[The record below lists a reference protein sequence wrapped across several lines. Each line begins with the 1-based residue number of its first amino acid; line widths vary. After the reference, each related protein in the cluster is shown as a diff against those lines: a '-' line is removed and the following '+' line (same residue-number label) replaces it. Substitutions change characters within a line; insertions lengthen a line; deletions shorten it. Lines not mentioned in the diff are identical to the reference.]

1 MKKLWYVDIPLQLPI
16 ALIAVLFGIVF
27 TAADFAVVYILT
39 HGGPF
44 NSTQVLPTW
53 AYAIGIDSGSL
64 GEGAAI
70 SLFLFPLLVLV
81 SVTMLFFARRA
92 QVSMTRRERTDVCGG
107 RAVRDL
113 PRVSLLLRARDDVQD
128 EPRPREHRAL
138 PYVYNDA
145 EGHFH
150 WDFWNYATTEH
161 VRFLFEDTNYPRW
174 LLNTL
179 LVGAAVVGITLVLA
193 MPAGYALARLA
204 GGWGQSAG
212 IAIFLVY
219 LVPPTLLFLPL
230 SRLITQLGLK
240 DSLWALI
247 LVYPSFTVPF
257 ATWLLM
263 GFFKTI
269 PQELEDAALID
280 GASRLKALY
289 LIILPISLPG
299 ILTVVIFAFSLCVN
313 EFIYAFT
320 FISTSEHRTVSA
332 GIPNDLI
339 RGDVFFWQSLM
350 AAVLI
355 PTIPLAL
362 LYNAFL
368 DRFIKGFTGGAFR

>member
-1 MKKLWYVDIPLQLPI
+1 MTRKQSLLTYLVVGPFAIVLAFPFYF
-16 ALIAVLFGIVF
+16 ALITTFK
-27 TAADFAVVYILT
+27 
-39 HGGPF
+39 
-44 NSTQVLPTW
+44 
-53 AYAIGIDSGSL
+53 
-64 GEGAAI
+64 
-70 SLFLFPLLVLV
+70 
-81 SVTMLFFARRA
+81 
-92 QVSMTRRERTDVCGG
+92 TDL
-107 RAVRDL
+107 DL
-113 PRVSLLLRARDDVQD
+113 ANV
-128 EPRPREHRAL
+128 EHS
-138 PYVYNDA
+138 PYLYNDL
-145 EGHFH
+145 EGEFH
-150 WDFWNYATTEH
+150 WDFWNYATTEELT
-161 VRFLFEDTNYPRW
+161 FLFTDTNYELW

-179 LVGAAVVGITLVLA
+179 LVGLAVVAITLLFA

-230 SRLITQLGLK
+230 SRIVTNLDLK
-240 DSLWALI
+240 DSLWSLI
-247 LVYPSFTVPF
+247 LVYPSFTIPF

-269 PQELEDAALID
+269 PQELEDAALVD
-280 GASRLKALY
+280 GCSRLKAIY
-289 LIILPISLPG
+289 RIVLPVSLPG

-320 FISTSEHRTVSA
+320 FISSSEQRTVSA

-339 RGDVFFWQSLM
+339 RGDVFFWQSLL
-350 AAVLI
+350 AATLI
-355 PTIPLAL
+355 PAIPLAL

>member
-1 MKKLWYVDIPLQLPI
+1 
-16 ALIAVLFGIVF
+16 
-27 TAADFAVVYILT
+27 
-39 HGGPF
+39 
-44 NSTQVLPTW
+44 
-53 AYAIGIDSGSL
+53 
-64 GEGAAI
+64 
-70 SLFLFPLLVLV
+70 
-81 SVTMLFFARRA
+81 
-92 QVSMTRRERTDVCGG
+92 MTRRERLTTY
-107 RAVRDL
+107 AVVVPFAIFLAFPFYFALVTMFKTNLDL
-113 PRVSLLLRARDDVQD
+113 GNVENS
-128 EPRPREHRAL
+128 
-138 PYVYNDA
+138 PYVYNDLQ
-145 EGHFH
+145 GHFH

-161 VRFLFEDTNYPRW
+161 VTFLFHQTNYPTW
-174 LLNTL
+174 LVNTL
-179 LVGAAVVGITLVLA
+179 IVGGAVVAITLVLA

-230 SRLITQLGLK
+230 SRLITQLDLK

-247 LVYPSFTVPF
+247 LIYPSFTVPF

-280 GASRLKALY
+280 GASRLTAFY
-289 LIILPISLPG
+289 RIILPISLPG

-320 FISTSEHRTVSA
+320 FISTSETRTVSA